1 MILQIIFEN
10 KLVKWSKIVI
20 PQPKPLEKPNI
31 IELNSVS
38 LEHLQASH

>member
-20 PQPKPLEKPNI
+20 PQPKTLEKPN